1 MMKFI
6 LIVCTLCLCTTATTY
21 GQRWKFWGKKQP
33 IYIIVSDSDR
43 VVGVIDSLSK
53 TVTQLSQRKGK
64 NFTTKDSLN
73 PINFTT
79 IYVRQPSQNGHA
91 ASIDLPNRS
100 TFHYIKP
107 GSNIHLEFDRGYVK
121 SLREREQLNIRVAA
135 VIKRKDGTI
144 KPLSASGLTE
154 VIPIEKTSVDK
165 YKAMTLATA
174 EPQRKVLKEG
184 SDTRDLASDT
194 GESTTETGT
203 GNDTSSDSISDEF
216 KVVYKNSEDFTLSTE
231 INLAFED
238 IGEDDVIVISVINTK
253 ANNIDYTFSLGFFD
267 ESWKVTPTG
276 GFSFIK
282 TFNNGDRNFHAGG
295 STGVAFQYHLKPSRC
310 FWGKFFNPSFG
321 PEINVLQ
328 DDDAKTIVG
337 FGGFITS
344 FMNTVKF
351 GVGLNLN
358 DGKNEPYL
366 SIGLN
371 FVEGIST
378 ITETANRAK

>member
-21 GQRWKFWGKKQP
+21 AQEKDTG
-33 IYIIVSDSDR
+33 
-43 VVGVIDSLSK
+43 
-53 TVTQLSQRKGK
+53 
-64 NFTTKDSLN
+64 TTKSEVPPKLEQETVETLEEEKNKFLKNNIKTGDLLN
-73 PINFTT
+73 PINFTK
-79 IYVRQPSQNGHA
+79 IIVREPSGDGKSK
-91 ASIDLPNRS
+91 SIELPNRS

-107 GSNIHLEFDRGYVK
+107 VSNIHLEFNRAFVEVLTQK
-121 SLREREQLNIRVAA
+121 NLLNIRIAA

-154 VIPIEKTSVDK
+154 VIPLEKTSLDK
-165 YKAMTLATA
+165 YKAMTTA
-174 EPQRKVLKEG
+174 KDENSSGG
-184 SDTRDLASDT
+184 S
-194 GESTTETGT
+194 E
-203 GNDTSSDSISDEF
+203 SISDEF
-216 KVVYKNSEDFTLSTE
+216 KVVYKNSSAHTLSTE

-253 ANNIDYTFSLGFFD
+253 ANNVDYTFSLGFFD
-267 ESWKVTPTG
+267 NIWKATPTG

-295 STGVAFQYHLKPSRC
+295 STGVAFQKHLKPTQS
-310 FWGKFFNPSFG
+310 FWGRFFNPSFG